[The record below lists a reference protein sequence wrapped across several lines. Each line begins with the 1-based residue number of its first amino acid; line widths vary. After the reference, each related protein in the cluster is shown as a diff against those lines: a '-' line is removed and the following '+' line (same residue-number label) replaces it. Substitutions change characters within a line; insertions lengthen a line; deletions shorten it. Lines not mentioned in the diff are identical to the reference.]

1 MAKMYVRAERFV
13 EEVLRAHKNG
23 EDWDTVASRL
33 GVKKASCT
41 VRASIL
47 RKQGIDL
54 PSLTS
59 SGRGGKKTD
68 FVALAKMVS
77 DYQANSAVD
86 DTTETTEAPETSEIN
101 EVGNVDVAEV
111 NEVLGQQDQE
121 VSLPETQ
128 D

>member
-1 MAKMYVRAERFV
+1 
-13 EEVLRAHKNG
+13 
-23 EDWDTVASRL
+23 
-33 GVKKASCT
+33 
-41 VRASIL
+41 
-47 RKQGIDL
+47 
-54 PSLTS
+54 
-59 SGRGGKKTD
+59 
-68 FVALAKMVS
+68 VALAKMVS